1 MFTWILLTHTHIIL
15 ISFPDKVRGLFNE
28 GGLFG
33 EREGWH
39 LPGFDISNWTA
50 RELSQGLPSGGAGVG
65 FFVTTFDLDFPKETD
80 VLLSFQFETT
90 NTQAYRA
97 RLFVNGWMFGKVR
110 CTGYTPCMGLDECL
124 WEVCS
129 AWRMSA
135 RRLSSLSRPVSCTTM
150 ERSELFTYVGLYVAY
165 D

>member
-1 MFTWILLTHTHIIL
+1 MFTWILLTHTHIIV

-39 LPGFDISNWTA
+39 LPGFDISSWTA
-50 RELSQGLPSGGAGVG
+50 RELSQGLPSGGAGVA

-110 CTGYTPCMGLDECL
+110 CTGYTPCRDL
-124 WEVCS
+124 
-129 AWRMSA
+129 MSA
-135 RRLSSLSRPVSCTTM
+135 NGRCAARGECRP
-150 ERSELFTYVGLYVAY
+150 A